1 MKKKFFL
8 SLALLI
14 AFVFI
19 AASCSQTDVE
29 EKFDVSL
36 FDENATPDLNGF
48 DCLIRQEYGDES
60 VICFKRDTVIA
71 DAILKRI
78 SDINTEFNCNVHT
91 ETGNGNYL
99 RDYITRLYAGDY
111 VGEIAVATTPMYIA
125 SAGILYPLDGLLD
138 YIDYYDSSKYGSA
151 GLLELGMVDGVP
163 YVVTPMSWA
172 GMQMTYTYNIFA
184 VNEMLVKKYNL
195 NDPRDYVENGEW
207 TFDTFY
213 NVLPDYNIDD
223 GDFQATAMNATW
235 TFTMDIAFMNG
246 FDFAKQNSD
255 GTYSAN
261 MEDTKLVEALDWCSK
276 LLVDRRDCITF
287 DGHSEMVSNFINNK
301 TVLANTSFTHL
312 IHNISYDAEDYGVVP
327 FPCGPSGTY
336 GQWSGACSD
345 FETFGIFI
353 NAKEPEMSAMI
364 LSELLEPLDGFT
376 TEDEMRAY
384 ASTVFYDSRDVDFF
398 LENTKYLRNN
408 YWTYG
413 VYDIFSNAKELC
425 KVGKSG
431 AEIIGK
437 IGESTNAIIE
447 EYILP
452 NYDLINDLKANGK

>member
-1 MKKKFFL
+1 MRKKLFL
-8 SLALLI
+8 SLALLVVV
-14 AFVFI
+14 VFF
-19 AASCSQTDVE
+19 AVSCAQNTENED
-29 EKFDVSL
+29 FDVSL
-36 FDENATPDLNGF
+36 LDENATLDLNGF
-48 DCLIRQEYGDES
+48 DC
-60 VICFKRDTVIA
+60 VILQQYLDGFVIHFKQDTVVA

-78 SDINTEFNCNVHT
+78 ADINGKYNCNVSIAS
-91 ETGNGNYL
+91 GDDNYL
-99 RDYITRLYAGDY
+99 QQYITKVYGGTY
-111 VGEIAVATTPMYIA
+111 VGEIALSHTPMYIA
-125 SAGILYPLDGLLD
+125 KAGILYPLDGLID
-138 YIDYYDSSKYGSA
+138 YIDYYDTSKYGTS

-213 NVLPDYNIDD
+213 NVLPDYNIID
-223 GDFQATAMNATW
+223 GEFEAKAMNATW

-261 MEDTKLVEALDWCSK
+261 MEDPKLVEALDWCSK

-287 DGHSEMVSNFINNK
+287 NGHSEMVSNFINNE
-301 TVLANTSFTHL
+301 TVLANTSFSHMVNEIT
-312 IHNISYDAEDYGVVP
+312 YDAEDYGVVP

-336 GQWSGACSD
+336 GEWRGACSGFD
-345 FETFGIFI
+345 AFGIFI

-398 LENTKYLRNN
+398 IDNIKYIRNN

-413 VYDIFSNAKELC
+413 VFDKFANAKDLC

-431 AEIIGK
+431 TEIIGK
-437 IGESTNAIIE
+437 IGEATNALIE

-452 NYDLINDLKANGK
+452 NYDLINDLKANAK